1 MIPRSDS
8 SHGTTTD
15 LECLMADRFFGA
27 IIGNDALDY
36 RALPT
41 LTFIISILIAFATGS
56 SWGTMT
62 IMFPLVVVPAYEA
75 SNGDCV

>member
-1 MIPRSDS
+1 
-8 SHGTTTD
+8 
-15 LECLMADRFFGA
+15 MADRFFGA